1 MHGTSFKPI
10 MEDLG
15 YFISFALIWGLQVRK
30 KKKLVN
36 ELILVWRRIFM
47 MTKGHS
53 PIMTTS
59 ITKKK
64 QTATNFERTN
74 RLQLKELKIV
84 IITL

>member
-1 MHGTSFKPI
+1 
-10 MEDLG
+10 
-15 YFISFALIWGLQVRK
+15 
-30 KKKLVN
+30 
-36 ELILVWRRIFM
+36 M